1 MIRYLSTFVKFLLV
15 YSLTLL
21 LSCFITSPILA
32 HSSNKALSTTM
43 SQTFVKITPYYKKPT
58 SLKNRDTLTLQGVGY
73 GEYLE
78 LKVIG
83 TVKNVQLT
91 SVIYDEETNSF
102 TDFQSLGNFD
112 TLHNQTLV
120 ISTYFPC
127 GMPQEKLSWQSLSGE
142 TSSYLLAEDG
152 NQGLKPITYTYED
165 PFFIPQLPTPP
176 MLPTTFL
183 PTSSIPAYY
192 ALYFMIPLV
201 VTNC

>member
-15 YSLTLL
+15 YSLILL
-21 LSCFITSPILA
+21 LSCFIPLPILA
-32 HSSNKALSTTM
+32 HSSNEALHTTM
-43 SQTFVKITPYYKKPT
+43 SQTFVKITPSYKKPT
-58 SLKNRDTLTLQGVGY
+58 SLKYRDTLTLQGVGY

-83 TVKNVQLT
+83 TIKNVQLT
-91 SVIYDEETNSF
+91 SVIYDETTDSF
-102 TDFQSLGNFD
+102 TDFQSLGSFD

-142 TSSYLLAEDG
+142 TSCYLLAEDG
-152 NQGLKPITYTYED
+152 KEGLKPITYTYED

-176 MLPTTFL
+176 MLPTTFR
-183 PTSSIPAYY
+183 PTSSISAYY
-192 ALYFMIPLV
+192 TLYFMMSLV
-201 VTNC
+201 SSGC